1 MPELEIIL
9 HHNQY
14 IVAHLIKREVDVE
27 EEASQDQLLEEM
39 VCRGE
44 TGQRNLK
51 LSARLGFHGFFG
63 LLDH

>member
-1 MPELEIIL
+1 M
-9 HHNQY
+9 Y

-27 EEASQDQLLEEM
+27 EEASRDQLLEEM
-39 VCRGE
+39 VCRGG

-51 LSARLGFHGFFG
+51 LSALLGFHGFFG